1 MTESSQ
7 ERGAPKE
14 VKPFIFYSSSTQVKG
29 LLEKYAAWAWSVRFD
44 IILVISTHMLSWD
57 SISLVIEK
65 LGNSQIK
72 PY

>member
-1 MTESSQ
+1 MFFPFMTESSQ

-44 IILVISTHMLSWD
+44 IGDFNTHAFLRLYKSSDWEAM
-57 SISLVIEK
+57 
-65 LGNSQIK
+65 
-72 PY
+72 